1 MRRMQ
6 IAAATLLAVVAIPAT
21 ATAKN
26 SPYTELLS
34 IYTATGGI
42 NACQFTSSQL
52 NGALKTIDVYGQAYF
67 PDFAN
72 AIQAALVTRAS
83 GGCSTAARGAGAA
96 GGAGGADAA
105 GGAGGGA
112 GGGSSALTPGPV
124 TAATDA
130 PIPAPI
136 VILAALVAASLALA
150 AAVALTRARGWDPR
164 WAAAARHS
172 LREAGYRVGGIWE
185 EFVDRD

>member
-1 MRRMQ
+1 MRRLQ

-21 ATAKN
+21 AAAKIT
-26 SPYTELLS
+26 PYTELLS

-42 NACQFTSSQL
+42 NSCQFTSTQL

-83 GGCSTAARGAGAA
+83 GGCSQGPSRGAQSA
-96 GGAGGADAA
+96 GGA
-105 GGAGGGA
+105 GGA
-112 GGGSSALTPGPV
+112 GGGSSGLALGPV

-136 VILAALVAASLALA
+136 AILAVLVAAFLALA
-150 AAVALTRARGWDPR
+150 AAVAITRARGWDPR

-172 LREAGYRVGGIWE
+172 LSEAGYRLGGIWE

>member
-1 MRRMQ
+1 MRRLQ

-21 ATAKN
+21 AAAKN

-42 NACQFTSSQL
+42 NACQFTSTQL

-72 AIQAALVTRAS
+72 AIQTALVTRAS
-83 GGCSTAARGAGAA
+83 GGCSTAGRSGA
-96 GGAGGADAA
+96 GGAGPAGAT
-105 GGAGGGA
+105 GVGGA

-185 EFVDRD
+185 EFADRD